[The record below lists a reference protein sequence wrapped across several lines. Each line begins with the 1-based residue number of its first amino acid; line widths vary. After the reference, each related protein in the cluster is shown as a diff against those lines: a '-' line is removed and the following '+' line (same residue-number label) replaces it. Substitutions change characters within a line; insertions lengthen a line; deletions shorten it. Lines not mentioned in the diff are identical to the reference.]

1 MTYLE
6 LCQRVR
12 QECGASGSGPST
24 VSGQQGQLKKIVDW
38 VAQAWLEIQ
47 GMRPD
52 WRFMVSE
59 FSFATSAAT
68 RDYSATDVSIT
79 NLDEWD
85 AHSFL
90 IYKTATGASDQ
101 GNLPFYAYLD
111 WRNQYRARMTDRP
124 DDRPILFTIK
134 PDGELRFEP
143 RPDAIYTIEGEYRRT
158 PQAFTANADTPTGLP
173 SKFHMM
179 IVYKAMEYYG
189 FHESAPDVLANGEA
203 LFNQWLP
210 KLEQEQLPPMTIGA
224 RPIA

>member
-1 MTYLE
+1 MTFLE
-6 LCQRVR
+6 LCQRAR

-52 WRFMVSE
+52 WRFMVKE
-59 FSFATSAAT
+59 FSFTTTAAT
-68 RDYSATDVSIT
+68 RDYSADDLSIT
-79 NLDEWD
+79 DLDQWD
-85 AHSFL
+85 TDSFL

-101 GNLPFYAYLD
+101 GALPFLPYLT
-111 WRNQYRARMTDRP
+111 WRDGYRARMTDRA
-124 DDRPILFTIK
+124 DDRPILFTLK

-143 RPDAIYTIEGEYRRT
+143 RPDASYTIEGDYQRT
-158 PQAFTANADTPTGLP
+158 LQTFTDNTDEPTGLP

-179 IVYKAMEYYG
+179 IVFKAMQYYG

-203 LFNQWLP
+203 LFEQWLP
-210 KLEQEQLPPMTIGA
+210 KLEREQLPPMTIGA